1 MNIHEYQ
8 GKGILRDYGINTP
21 RGVLVTDAKKI
32 DKTTIDLGTEI
43 SVVKSQIHSGA
54 RGKAGGI
61 KIANSL
67 DEVIEYADEL
77 LGKTLVTEQ
86 TGPEGRLVKT
96 VLVEEGF
103 KIEEEYYVA
112 FTLDRKISKIVLIA
126 SKEGGMN
133 IEDNQ
138 DKIMR
143 IAIDPLV
150 GLRDF
155 QCKEVGFKLG
165 IEKPLMNEFTH
176 ILKSL
181 YRIYMDK
188 DCSLV
193 EINPLVLTD
202 EDKLIALDSKINFD
216 SNALYKHD
224 DILAMRDLDEEDP
237 KELQAS
243 KYDLSYIALD
253 GNIGCMVNGAGLAMA
268 TMDIIKHY
276 GGDAANFL
284 DVGGSATE
292 EKVKEAFKIILQD
305 DKVEGIFVNIF
316 GGIMKCDIIAKGIV
330 NALNDIKIELPI
342 VVRLEGTN
350 SDLGKKI
357 LEDSKLNIESVDS
370 IDQGAEK
377 IIELIGR
384 E

>member
-86 TGPEGRLVKT
+86 TGPEGRVVKT

-112 FTLDRKISKIVLIA
+112 FTLDRKISKVVLIA

-292 EKVKEAFKIILQD
+292 ENVKEAFKIILQD